1 MKKAISV
8 SLAKVDYDFGERYI
22 EIIADCPRDY
32 VFSGLNIDVDK
43 LENNAFYKLQFTA
56 SQLIENR
63 DSIVLH
69 IKTKDL
75 GIEDS
80 CPAMFY
86 IILSASPV
94 TIDETNIDDENL
106 EIDPT
111 TLVLSDVSF
120 AHEYF
125 MRELLT
131 QNACDPLSDDL
142 IKKYLMLYAHQA
154 AMANMQID
162 VAKEYY
168 KLICKGFSRCGDNG
182 CSSIKHKSCNC
193 HD

>member
-1 MKKAISV
+1 MKKSISV

-43 LENNAFYKLQFTA
+43 LEDNAFSKSQFTA
-56 SQLIENR
+56 STLIENR

-86 IILSASPV
+86 IVLYASPI
-94 TIDETNIDDENL
+94 TIDENNIDDENL

-125 MRELLT
+125 MKELLSK
-131 QNACDPLSDDL
+131 NACDPLSDDL
-142 IKKYLMLYAHQA
+142 IKKYLMLYVHQS
-154 AMANMQID
+154 AMENMQID

-168 KLICKGFSRCGDNG
+168 KLICKGFSRCG
-182 CSSIKHKSCNC
+182 KSQYINNKYQTCNC